1 MVFIFG
7 FTRRIEMKN
16 ETRQEIS
23 AAFAK
28 DYTDWMVKTGGYAK
42 DMTLRDHFAGL
53 ALKILSDEWEDH
65 PSWDL
70 KYITDSAYRM
80 ADAMLKERSK

>member
-1 MVFIFG
+1 
-7 FTRRIEMKN
+7 MKD

-53 ALKILSDEWEDH
+53 AMQGLLVDYQGS
-65 PSWDL
+65 SWTL
-70 KYITDSAYRM
+70 RAQEAYAM
-80 ADAMLKERSK
+80 ADKMLKERSK

>member
-1 MVFIFG
+1 
-7 FTRRIEMKN
+7 MKD

-28 DYTDWMVKTGGYAK
+28 DYTDWMVKTGGYAR

-70 KYITDSAYRM
+70 KHITDSAYEI
-80 ADAMLKERSK
+80 ADAMLKERAK

>member
-1 MVFIFG
+1 
-7 FTRRIEMKN
+7 MKD

-42 DMTLRDHFAGL
+42 DMTLRDHFAGMAMQGL
-53 ALKILSDEWEDH
+53 IAADVDYSNELLVNYAYIL
-65 PSWDL
+65 
-70 KYITDSAYRM
+70 
-80 ADAMLKERSK
+80 ADAMLKERAK

>member
-1 MVFIFG
+1 
-7 FTRRIEMKN
+7 MKD

-53 ALKILSDEWEDH
+53 AMQATVNAWIINSIYPLSDLDVA
-65 PSWDL
+65 SN
-70 KYITDSAYRM
+70 AYVV
-80 ADAMLKERSK
+80 ADAMLEERNK

>member
-1 MVFIFG
+1 
-7 FTRRIEMKN
+7 MKD

-42 DMTLRDHFAGL
+42 DMTLRDHYAGL
-53 ALKILSDEWEDH
+53 AMQEIYQIVETGSFERVAKLSYEF
-65 PSWDL
+65 
-70 KYITDSAYRM
+70 
-80 ADAMLKERSK
+80 ADAMLKERIK

>member
-1 MVFIFG
+1 
-7 FTRRIEMKN
+7 MKD

-53 ALKILSDEWEDH
+53 AMQGLYASDAKHDH
-65 PSWDL
+65 KDAD
-70 KYITDSAYRM
+70 IFDVVAEAAYKV
-80 ADAMLKERSK
+80 ADAMLKERAK